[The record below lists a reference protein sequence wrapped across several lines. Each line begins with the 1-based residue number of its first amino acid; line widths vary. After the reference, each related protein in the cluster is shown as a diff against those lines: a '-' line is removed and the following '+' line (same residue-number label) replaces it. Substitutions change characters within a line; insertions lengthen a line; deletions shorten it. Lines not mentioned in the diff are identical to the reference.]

1 MGAPMPETRRS
12 LRRLARVATAANGYE
27 GAPQL
32 AARWQGIVAFRL
44 ARALTQ
50 LIDDSVSER
59 PGDTVLPDWAE
70 GPPDSASLAV
80 DPSAYTWDG
89 LDSDGDSGED
99 VA

>member
-1 MGAPMPETRRS
+1 M
-12 LRRLARVATAANGYE
+12 ATAATGYD
-27 GAPQL
+27 GPPQL

-70 GPPDSASLAV
+70 GPPDSMSLAV
-80 DPSAYTWDG
+80 DPTAFTWDG
-89 LDSDGDSGED
+89 QDSDLDSGDD
-99 VA
+99 VS